1 MQEKNCSVVKPS
13 SPAIVSPP
21 SAQLTQSISR
31 SNSEGNRIAISASA
45 DHGVE
50 GGGWAGVP
58 GLLHTDMVQTC
69 SGLQTS
75 LHMGTEVSEN
85 CTPRKSLTKLGCCV
99 PHHPATVWHT
109 EFQSSAEMPDTWALG
124 ERWLLC
130 STVTDFILTAAS
142 LVALGT
148 TMPCH
153 QLVHPY
159 SGPWGLQKEG
169 RG

>member
-1 MQEKNCSVVKPS
+1 MCFIPGRFGKRNSFQQERDVFVRRIPCLSTKEFELCKKKNCSVVKPS

-58 GLLHTDMVQTC
+58 RLLHTDMAQTC

-85 CTPRKSLTKLGCCV
+85 C
-99 PHHPATVWHT
+99 
-109 EFQSSAEMPDTWALG
+109 
-124 ERWLLC
+124 
-130 STVTDFILTAAS
+130 AS
-142 LVALGT
+142 
-148 TMPCH
+148 
-153 QLVHPY
+153 
-159 SGPWGLQKEG
+159 
-169 RG
+169 